1 MCDTAAVRTP
11 QKTVPDGHRTTPLI
25 KLPQSSIPPPR
36 DGKPKLPVLVVLSGE
51 QVGERVA
58 LQARTEIGRDRR
70 CHLQLRDPLIAMQ
83 HVTIE
88 ETRSASRW
96 NLTAH
101 TGAMTKLHGSWVG
114 SHETHELRAG
124 DELQLGDTL
133 IRLELHDEVEQEF
146 DRIVVQRLQTDELTG
161 LLSRRKFEQEFDAL
175 LEQSQGGLVLV
186 LLDIDG
192 LKRVNDTHGHLA
204 GASVISTT
212 GRVIRRVLG
221 SRGIGA
227 RLGGDELA
235 VALFLP
241 PDQALEAVEAMLEA
255 VAFTPFEHEGA
266 RISVTISAGLA
277 WGTAERVA
285 ESADSPRIAMM
296 ARADKAL
303 FEAKRRGGNTA
314 ICAPPASP
322 GEG

>member
-1 MCDTAAVRTP
+1 MPV
-11 QKTVPDGHRTTPLI
+11 
-25 KLPQSSIPPPR
+25 SSIPPPR
-36 DGKPKLPVLVVLSGE
+36 EGKPKSPVLVVLSGE
-51 QVGERVA
+51 QVGERVT

-70 CHLQLRDPLIAMQ
+70 SHLQLRDPLVAMQ

-88 ETRSASRW
+88 ETKSSSRW
-96 NLTAH
+96 SLTAH
-101 TGAMTKLHGSWVG
+101 TGAMTKLHGTWIG
-114 SHETHELRAG
+114 SHETHELRVG
-124 DELQLGDTL
+124 DEVQLGDTV
-133 IRLELHDEVEQEF
+133 IRLELHDDVEQEF

-161 LLSRRKFEQEFDAL
+161 LLSRRKFEQEFDGL
-175 LEQSQGGLVLV
+175 IEQSPGGIVLV

-204 GASVISTT
+204 GASVIGTT

-241 PDQALEAVEAMLEA
+241 PDQALDVAEAMLEA
-255 VAFTPFEHEGA
+255 IAFTPFEHEGV

-277 WGTAERVA
+277 WGMQGRME
-285 ESADSPRIAMM
+285 MM

-314 ICAPPASP
+314 ICAPPT
-322 GEG
+322 